1 MNAGYL
7 VARYIKNKLNSM
19 GYNAVVTWLASKVG
33 RTIAQKMVSKVVA
46 VGVTAAATYI
56 AGLLGASASVAGP
69 LGFIIGG
76 ATGWL

>member
-7 VARYIKNKLNSM
+7 VAQYIKKKLNEM
-19 GYNAVVTWLASKVG
+19 GYNAVITWLGSKIG
-33 RTIAQKMVSKVVA
+33 RTIASKMVNKVVA

-69 LGFIIGG
+69 LGFIIG
-76 ATGWL
+76 AASGWL